1 MTLQGRNSTEKK
13 DPGSVSFKQAD
24 RSCHPL
30 LRVISGRGEY
40 EPCARYW
47 CFSCMEGI
55 KMHLHPSER
64 CAFSGHSTS
73 IVKLQVISHLHRTA
87 CTVINLDRQKGR
99 EIDGPS
105 VIASFAWQSKP

>member
-1 MTLQGRNSTEKK
+1 MSPVQDTGVFPAWKELRCIST
-13 DPGSVSFKQAD
+13 
-24 RSCHPL
+24 
-30 LRVISGRGEY
+30 
-40 EPCARYW
+40 
-47 CFSCMEGI
+47 
-55 KMHLHPSER
+55 PSER

-87 CTVINLDRQKGR
+87 CTVINLDGRKGR